1 MKMTRRLSL
10 LTMVGILLTQFLITI
25 VAPIDASA
33 NGRGFNTGYFHGKS
47 AASADHYNVLEGGLP
62 QSSVGTNK
70 QAFLDYV
77 YGRLLNS
84 NEGGPCP
91 GNGCDYV
98 GAAYIIQTMRGGASG
113 WDYGFPDTADV
124 NNWAQKVNN
133 PDIGL
138 RWGTEGGAAGSL
150 TTARFKNGQRDIAQ
164 VSGSTFGNTLT
175 FYSIST
181 GQVYYMIRESCANPL
196 GNYPGLPNA
205 STWDVTPSVS
215 VDKTTVA
222 IGQTITWTHTLK
234 NNGPSP
240 TPSNIGYRYQ
250 NSNGLGT
257 GTGGDSVL
265 PANTANGGTR
275 SFTST
280 YVVQAS
286 DVGKDLCRST
296 SASPRAW
303 NDSTRTTSA
312 AACVNVPYNYTLT
325 PTVTLNKSGIIE
337 APTSVDMVPK
347 VTNSGPTNSR
357 PTQWQLTRI
366 DIMPGKPIPSPSG
379 GPAPAVQPPCS
390 FFAGSGS
397 TCKWLQKGTS
407 VFDSSSNVTGD
418 ALNNASEAIG
428 DLAVGSKI
436 CFVMSVQPV
445 SSISTNWSHSAP
457 ICLTVAKKP
466 KVQILGGDLIVGRAT
481 SLNIARTS
489 QVTTSTSFSS
499 ATNRYSGSW
508 SEYAIIPSGTVRG
521 MASGAMFVDGAASS
535 DLCSLSVLTISN
547 NTGTGCQSNAIGSYV
562 SNSIA
567 PNVASRFP
575 ITSNIPGTGVDLKDL
590 ATAQSY
596 SISSPT
602 LNISSTQPIG
612 STSAGKGKWI
622 VINDPDATVTIT
634 SNINYTNAA
643 LSGIDDIP
651 QVVIIANNI
660 IIAADVTNVDA
671 WLIATG
677 TGSNGYINTCG
688 AVPAGSPAGINSVN
702 CGNPTGP
709 DNTLT
714 VNGPVMANKLYLYR
728 TAGSGINADAGKPA
742 EVFNLRGDAYL
753 WASVYSSSTDRLS
766 TISTKELPP
775 RF

>member
-10 LTMVGILLTQFLITI
+10 LAMVGILLTQFLITI
-25 VAPIDASA
+25 IVPVNASA
-33 NGRGFNTGYFHGKS
+33 NGRGFERGYFYNRS
-47 AASADHYNVLEGGLP
+47 AAGATHYNVLEGGMP

-70 QAFLDYV
+70 QAFLDFV
-77 YGRLLNS
+77 NS
-84 NEGGPCP
+84 RYINSSEGGPCP

-98 GAAYIIQTMRGGASG
+98 GAAYIIQTMRSGNGG
-113 WDYGFPDTADV
+113 WDYGFPDASDV
-124 NNWAQKVNN
+124 NNWAEKVRN

-138 RWGTEGGAAGSL
+138 RWGVEGGSAGNL
-150 TTARFKNGQRDIAQ
+150 TTARFRNGQRDIAQ
-164 VSGSTFGNTLT
+164 VTGSTFGNTLT

-196 GNYPGLPNA
+196 GNYPGLPNP

-215 VDKTTVA
+215 ADRTTVA
-222 IGQTITWTHTLK
+222 VGGTITWTHTLR
-234 NNGPSP
+234 NNGPSS
-240 TPSNIGYRYQ
+240 TPSAIGYRYQ
-250 NSNGLGT
+250 NSNGLGA

-265 PANTANGGTR
+265 PANTGNGG
-275 SFTST
+275 SQLFTST
-280 YVVQAS
+280 YVVPAS

-303 NDSTRTTSA
+303 NDSSRTTSA

-325 PTVTLNKSGIIE
+325 PTVTLNKSGVIE
-337 APTSVDMVPK
+337 TPSSVDIVPR

-357 PTQWQLTRI
+357 PTQWQLTRL
-366 DIMPGKPIPSPSG
+366 DITPGNATPRVG
-379 GPAPAVQPPCS
+379 GGLGPAAQPPCVY
-390 FFAGSGS
+390 FAGVGS
-397 TCKWLQKGTS
+397 ACRSLQSGTS
-407 VFDSSSNVTGD
+407 VFDSSNGVTGD
-418 ALNNASEAIG
+418 ALNNATEAII
-428 DLAVGSKI
+428 DLPVGSKI
-436 CFVMSVQPV
+436 CFAMSVRPV
-445 SSISTNWSHSAP
+445 SSSSTDWSHSAP

-466 KVQILGGDLIVGRAT
+466 KVQILGSDLIIG
-481 SLNIARTS
+481 RTS
-489 QVTTSTSFSS
+489 AYNPARVSQVVTATSFSS

-547 NTGTGCQSNAIGSYV
+547 NTGTGCQSSAIGSYA
-562 SNSIA
+562 SNSTV
-567 PNVASRFP
+567 PNSASRFP
-575 ITSNIPGTGVDLKDL
+575 VTSNISSAGVDLKDL

-596 SISSPT
+596 SISGST
-602 LNISSTQPIG
+602 LNVSSTQPIG
-612 STSAGKGKWI
+612 NGGAGRGKWI
-622 VINDPDATVTIT
+622 VINDPSATVTVT
-634 SNINYTNAA
+634 SNINYTNATFT
-643 LSGIDDIP
+643 GIDDIP

-660 IIAADVTNVDA
+660 IIAPGVTNVDA

-688 AVPAGSPAGINSVN
+688 AVAAGSPSGINSNN
-702 CGNPTGP
+702 CGNL
-709 DNTLT
+709 LT
-714 VNGPVMANKLYLYR
+714 VNGPVTANKLYLYR
-728 TAGSGINADAGKPA
+728 TAGSGVGVDAGKPA

-753 WASVYSSSTDRLS
+753 WASVYSASTDRLS